1 VTQLAQPL
9 AGIRVVDLTRV
20 MSGPYCTMML
30 GDMGAD
36 VLKIERPGVGD
47 DTRRWRPPSIGTESA
62 YYLSVNRNKR
72 SVAVDLKQPAG
83 VEIVRRL
90 VRGAAVVVENFSPG
104 TAASLGVGYDELGVD
119 RPDLVYCSIS
129 GFGQRGPERTRT
141 AYDLIVQGMS
151 GVMSL
156 TGPPDGEPYRLG
168 VPIADIA
175 AGMFS
180 AYAIVCALLARERTG
195 RGLFIDS
202 SMLAGQIA
210 LLTYQ
215 AGVYFATDADPART
229 GNAHPIIAAY
239 QTFQVLDGYV
249 NIAVGNDDIWRR
261 FRDALDLPAAA
272 HRDSWATNEGRIAD
286 LPELVAIISARL
298 ETMDTAH
305 LVALLDAAAV
315 PCGPTYTV
323 PEALRQPQAAE
334 YSLWTQ
340 VDHPT
345 LGRLDQLG
353 FPYHLSATPCEIRL
367 PPPLLGLHTDDVLG
381 EEGYTREEIAQ
392 LRADG
397 VI

>member
-1 VTQLAQPL
+1 
-9 AGIRVVDLTRV
+9 
-20 MSGPYCTMML
+20 M
-30 GDMGAD
+30 
-36 VLKIERPGVGD
+36 
-47 DTRRWRPPSIGTESA
+47 
-62 YYLSVNRNKR
+62 
-72 SVAVDLKQPAG
+72 
-83 VEIVRRL
+83 
-90 VRGAAVVVENFSPG
+90 
-104 TAASLGVGYDELGVD
+104 
-119 RPDLVYCSIS
+119 
-129 GFGQRGPERTRT
+129 
-141 AYDLIVQGMS
+141 
-151 GVMSL
+151 
-156 TGPPDGEPYRLG
+156 
-168 VPIADIA
+168 
-175 AGMFS
+175 
-180 AYAIVCALLARERTG
+180 CALLARERTG

-239 QTFQVLDGYV
+239 QTFQVLTV
-249 NIAVGNDDIWRR
+249 MSISPSATTTSAPVPRR
-261 FRDALDLPAAA
+261 LDLPAAA
-272 HRDSWATNEGRIAD
+272 HRDTWATNEGRIAD